1 MGYHSTPTRMTINKK
16 TTLIMVVED
25 VEKLEPSNTAG
36 GNVNCGHFGSLA
48 VPQFLEFHQKK
59 VNYENFKNL
68 M

>member
-48 VPQFLEFHQKK
+48 VPQFLEFH
-59 VNYENFKNL
+59 
-68 M
+68 